1 MLCGAITSWHAGGSV
16 RPKRN
21 ELLAKLLSFPLE
33 TSAQLRL
40 RRFFMIRTL
49 VPLSV
54 FGAILLFAPAAS
66 AQKVEQPVPADSPSQ
81 TEPSNPPA
89 SEQPVEAPSPNLL
102 RPGTKAEAEHSA
114 EVTARK
120 SVSDPNNQR
129 GTSLQGRTRPIAG
142 ADVAV
147 PDATTLATA
156 EPNASPESATVAPE
170 E

>member
-1 MLCGAITSWHAGGSV
+1 
-16 RPKRN
+16 
-21 ELLAKLLSFPLE
+21 
-33 TSAQLRL
+33 
-40 RRFFMIRTL
+40 MIRTL

-54 FGAILLFAPAAS
+54 FSAILLFAPAAS
-66 AQKVEQPVPADSPSQ
+66 AQKVEQPVPADSPLQ
-81 TEPSNPPA
+81 TEPSDPPA
-89 SEQPVEAPSPNLL
+89 SEQPVEALSPNLL

-147 PDATTLATA
+147 PNATTLASTA
-156 EPNASPESATVAPE
+156 PDPSASPETDVTVAPE